1 MNKIEDIVSK
11 KRNTLKTD
19 RLDMSFGELI
29 NIYSD
34 KELFISP
41 EYQRAFR
48 WSDYQR
54 TRFIESV
61 LLGIPIPPIFVA
73 EDDNGKWEVVDGLQR
88 ISTVFSF
95 FGVLEDLPEKNNFVL
110 TKGDIVKELEGLT
123 VDTIPLKLKTTIKRS
138 VCRVEIVKWDSNE
151 DIRYELFNRLN
162 TGSSPLSEQE
172 VRNCIFRAYKV
183 NLNQVLRDLAEI
195 KTLNDIIAPTDTKKE
210 QMFLEELVLRYF
222 AFKHL
227 DANDEITTTVPH
239 FLTEYM
245 KLVSEDKVA
254 FDIEKEKEQFSQ
266 LFELLLNKYG
276 KKIFRPKGSFALH
289 IYDSISFALPKVFS
303 SIKGHEEKIFSRIDA
318 LLDDDVYK
326 NISTTT
332 FSTRRAKD
340 RMNRALVIFKET

>member
-1 MNKIEDIVSK
+1 MNKIEDIISK

-73 EDDNGKWEVVDGLQR
+73 EDDRGKWEVVDGLQR
-88 ISTVFSF
+88 ISTIFSF

-123 VDTIPLKLKTTIKRS
+123 VDTIPLKLKTTVKRY

-227 DANDEITTTVPH
+227 DDNDEITTTVPR

-245 KLVSEDKVA
+245 KSVSEDKVA
-254 FDIEKEKEQFSQ
+254 FDIENEKEQFSQ
-266 LFELLLNKYG
+266 LFEILFNKYG
-276 KKIFRPKGSFALH
+276 KKLFRPKGSFALH
-289 IYDSISFALPKVFS
+289 IYDSISFALPKIFP
-303 SIKGHEEKIFSRIDA
+303 SIEGHEEQIFSRIDA
-318 LLDDDVYK
+318 LLEDDVYK

-340 RMNRALVIFKET
+340 RMNRALVIFGEI